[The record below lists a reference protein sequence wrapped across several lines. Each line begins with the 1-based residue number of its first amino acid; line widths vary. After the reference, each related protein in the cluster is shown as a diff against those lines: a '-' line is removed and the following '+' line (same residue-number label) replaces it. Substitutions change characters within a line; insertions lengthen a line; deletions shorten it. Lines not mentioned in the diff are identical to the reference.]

1 MLVMNSKVDNLSLVK
16 QPLMPAAN
24 KSIKRNSV
32 ENKQTSFNALLSEN
46 MQQKQSTVK
55 FSAHAEKR
63 LHERNISL
71 NQEDIAKISRA
82 MQQASLKGARDSL
95 LLYGDLALIASIK
108 NNTVV
113 TALDSNALKE
123 EQVFT
128 NIDSAVIIK

>member
-1 MLVMNSKVDNLSLVK
+1 MLMINNEVDNLSLFK
-16 QPLMPAAN
+16 QPLMSALN

-46 MQQKQSTVK
+46 MQQKQSAIK

-113 TALDSNALKE
+113 TALDSNVLKE

>member
-1 MLVMNSKVDNLSLVK
+1 MLMINNEVDKLSLVK
-16 QPLMPAAN
+16 QPLMPAPN
-24 KSIKRNSV
+24 KAIKCNSV

-46 MQQKQSTVK
+46 MQQKQSAVK

-71 NQEDIAKISRA
+71 NQEDIAKISHA

-123 EQVFT
+123 KQVFT

>member
-1 MLVMNSKVDNLSLVK
+1 MMDSNVNSLNLFK
-16 QPLMPAAN
+16 QPLMPTLN
-24 KSIKRNSV
+24 KSVKRNSV
-32 ENKQTSFNALLSEN
+32 ENKQSSFNALLTEN
-46 MQQKQSTVK
+46 IQQKQSVVK

-63 LHERNISL
+63 LQERNIIL
-71 NQEDIAKISRA
+71 GQEDIVKISRA

-95 LLYGDLALIASIK
+95 LLYGNLALIASIK

-113 TALDSNALKE
+113 TALDSNTLKD

>member
-1 MLVMNSKVDNLSLVK
+1 MDSNVNNLNLFK
-16 QPLMPAAN
+16 QPLMPTLS
-24 KSIKRNSV
+24 KSVKRDSV
-32 ENKQTSFNALLSEN
+32 ENKQSSFKDLLLQN
-46 MQQKQSTVK
+46 LQQKQSVVK

-63 LHERNISL
+63 LKERNITL
-71 NQEDIAKISRA
+71 AQEDIAKISRA

-95 LLYGDLALIASIK
+95 LMYGNLALIASIK

-113 TALDSNALKE
+113 TALDSSALHG